1 MCYTKE
7 NVIFC
12 IMITYRMATQPTQEP
27 SVRFYKIIAV
37 TFLLLTV
44 ILLGLIVFM
53 TSKKAL
59 ITVVA
64 KSDVKK
70 ISLSVSVSPNPAQDD
85 AVKGTVTAVP
95 FKWSE
100 VYHPTG
106 NKVVDGISKGKVTVH
121 NTSSAPQTLIKTTR
135 VLAASGVLFHLADKI
150 IVPAG
155 GQTTVAVYADQ
166 PGATSDIGPS
176 KFTIPGLSPDKQKVI
191 YAEST
196 DPMSG
201 GQARLGVLSADDLKA
216 ASTNFKEKMQAAFA
230 DTQTSSTVLDTKA
243 VVAVASESD
252 QADHKVGDEVTD
264 FTVSGT
270 STMIVVTY
278 ANQDLAQLVSRQISE
293 KTDPTTEKFLGV
305 DTEPQVSVASYDL
318 KNNTAQLSV
327 YQDAQVTLDANVD
340 ALSPAHFFGKSKEEI
355 QRYILGLDHVAD
367 VQVKFSP
374 SWMLSAPSVP
384 DRISVVV
391 KNIN

>member
-1 MCYTKE
+1 
-7 NVIFC
+7 
-12 IMITYRMATQPTQEP
+12 MITYRMATQPAQEP
-27 SVRFYKIIAV
+27 SVKFYKIIAV
-37 TFLLLTV
+37 TFLFLTV
-44 ILLGLIVFM
+44 VLLGLIVFM
-53 TSKKAL
+53 TSKKAI

-64 KSDVKK
+64 KGDVKK
-70 ISLSVSVSPNPAQDD
+70 VSLSVTVSPNPAQDD
-85 AVKGTVTAVP
+85 AVKGMVTAVP

-106 NKVVDGISKGKVTVH
+106 NKVVDGISKGKVVVH

-135 VLAASGVLFHLADKI
+135 VLADSGVLFHLSDKI

-155 GQTTVAVYADQ
+155 GQITVAVYADQ

-176 KFTIPGLSPDKQKVI
+176 KFSIPGLSADKQKVI

-216 ASTNFKEKMQAAFA
+216 ASVNFKEKMKAAFVA
-230 DTQTSSTVLDTKA
+230 AQASSTA
-243 VVAVASESD
+243 VDSKMVVMVASEAD

-270 STMIVVTY
+270 STMVMAVYTG
-278 ANQDLAQLVSRQISE
+278 QDLSQLVSRQISE
-293 KTDPTTEKFLGV
+293 KIDPTTEKFLGV
-305 DTEPQVSVASYDL
+305 DAEPQVSIASYDV

-384 DRISVVV
+384 DRINVVV
-391 KNIN
+391 KNIK